1 MLLTWGGGVCSS
13 YGLQVNG
20 YSPFGCTYLVGFI
33 LLTVLAV
40 LIFCHCYSMSNTDF
54 LSLGERPSVVCQP
67 VGGCGKR
74 GGTSYLN

>member
-1 MLLTWGGGVCSS
+1 MLLTWGGGCSS